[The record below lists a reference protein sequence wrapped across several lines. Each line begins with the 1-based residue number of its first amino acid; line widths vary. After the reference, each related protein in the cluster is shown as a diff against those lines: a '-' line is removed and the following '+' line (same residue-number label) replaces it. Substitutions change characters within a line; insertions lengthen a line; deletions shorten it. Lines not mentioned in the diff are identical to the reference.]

1 MTARALLRGRC
12 VVSRYAA
19 VSDSAGGEVWTWS
32 TVADEVPCHLD
43 YPAGSER
50 DSDSDVLRAVRRRVL
65 FVPSTADITGRDRV
79 SVDDVTFEVTHVG
92 GRTRSAV
99 LEVDLAEVTP

>member
-12 VVSRYAA
+12 AVSRYAA

-32 TVADEVPCHLD
+32 TVAESVPCHLD

-50 DSDSDVLRAVRRRVL
+50 DSNSDVLRSVRRRSL

-79 SVDDVTFEVTHVG
+79 TVDDITFEVTHVG
-92 GRTRSAV
+92 TRTRSKV
-99 LEVDLAEVTP
+99 LELDVSEVTP